1 MTDPT
6 GRPTGRVPAAVW
18 LAIPDGYASLPL
30 HDIPE
35 TLDAT
40 GQLIDELG
48 TATQRATGAVALGT
62 LATLLAGLAERNAVY
77 CGVGRHLSALDGR
90 LVTSSLVV
98 TLLEFPHRRN
108 PRLVLTGL
116 LESKKDAGEIGQADL
131 VELPNGPAL
140 FFERTRTL
148 PTPPAPGRDAIAA
161 SAESPVWQL
170 EVFVPSAEGDRL
182 ATIEV
187 STPFVGEGPQYR
199 GMLVGLA
206 AGVAFRPPQNDMVT
220 ALRG

>member
-1 MTDPT
+1 MTDRPDTPT
-6 GRPTGRVPAAVW
+6 SIEPAAVW
-18 LAIPDGYASLPL
+18 LAVPDGYASLPL
-30 HDIPE
+30 RDIPA
-35 TLDAT
+35 TLDVT
-40 GQLIDELG
+40 RQLVDDLG
-48 TATQRATGAVALGT
+48 TTAQRAAGGVVLGS
-62 LATLLAGLAERNAVY
+62 LATLLQGLAERNAVY

-148 PTPPAPGRDAIAA
+148 PTPPALGRDAMAA
-161 SAESPVWQL
+161 STESPVWQL
-170 EVFVPSAEGDRL
+170 EAFVPSAEGDKL
-182 ATIEV
+182 AVIEV
-187 STPFVGEGPQYR
+187 STPFVGAGPQYR

-206 AGVAFRPPQNDMVT
+206 AGVAFRPPQNDMLA